1 MAEKRVFS
9 PDQTSAIE
17 TRDRTLLVSAAAG
30 SGKTTTLTERII
42 RSLLDEKNPESLQ
55 NMLIVTFTNA
65 SVGDLVKKI
74 KEALEAAVSE
84 HPENKRLEN
93 ELYLLPSAKI
103 RTIDAFC
110 NEILRSNTD
119 KCGVPPNYRIAE
131 SAEIRILSASLL
143 DAMITAAHEGGL
155 EGLGI
160 SADDFEQ
167 LTEALTDTK
176 SQAALREVFLS
187 LYDKSKN
194 AVEGVGIFYSLAD
207 KYLAEDGFAVES
219 TEYGK
224 DLMTL
229 TKDTLQYLSGMMSSL
244 ATKLIGGTPHEV
256 KDASVYTAISMSLSR
271 IRTASYNEAREDIL
285 AFTFPGMPSSSAD
298 DKTEA
303 MLKYRT
309 TATALKGV
317 FSDLGD
323 KFYVYTEDMW
333 HTLYERLHKT
343 LTTLARF
350 LELYDKAYV
359 SEKIRREML
368 EYSDIEKFAY
378 DCLYEKDGS
387 LTEIAKSYRSSLTS
401 IYIDEYQD
409 VNELQDAIFAALSNG
424 KNRFMVGDIKQSIYV
439 FRSAKPEIFASMK
452 DSFKRLAESTSDDD
466 GAAIFMSENYRC
478 DRGVIDFV
486 NGVFDRMFTAV
497 KDSIGYVDEDR
508 LAFAKKYKSGIEPPY
523 TPAEIFVIDRPESG
537 AEEKSGSPKFIAKK
551 IRELIDSGTL
561 GDGSP
566 VRASDIAIVLRKRD
580 GIAAIADAIE
590 AEGIKADR
598 GIDQSF
604 FMNSY
609 VRLVLCLLNAI
620 DNPSKDI
627 YLAGLMCSPIF
638 AFTADEMLRY
648 KEGKRDAT
656 LYRAI
661 LDYAGENADEKLQGF
676 LKKLSHW
683 RTLSESLTVYDLI
696 SRLYRECGLLTLA
709 AKGESRDNL
718 IVLYNYARKYE
729 SSSYKGL
736 YNFITYVNNIV
747 ELGES
752 IQEKSDTGA
761 DDSVKITTVHSSK
774 GLEYP
779 IVFFAEAHRLLQNRD
794 TKNTVAYS
802 EGYGMAYYLRTDE
815 TTVLAEN
822 PAKHIIQE
830 KMREK
835 YFEEELRVLYVALT
849 RARERLYI
857 VGDLPRATT
866 FENYVEKARMKG
878 KLLTSYSVRQFGSFL
893 EMMLAVTEE
902 NPIHFIKNEDTVAD
916 IENAAAETSLG
927 VKDVEVDS
935 AADVTP
941 EKETGEIENGAEEAS
956 PDMAEGETAPESIE
970 RNEELYLILKERF
983 DFVYPDKYKTD
994 FPEKLSVSRLYPTV
1008 LDGADEG
1015 DDLHEPKAGEV
1026 VRRRRV
1032 PEFISGTKEDESAER
1047 GIATHMILQFCD
1059 LENLYKNGG
1068 ACEIKRLIDADFLS
1082 KKRAALV
1089 REEEIEL
1096 FRKSKL
1102 FESMRCA
1109 KKLYRELRFNTRLD
1123 ASLFTE
1129 NDERTA
1135 ALQGEEIL
1143 VQGVIDCIIIDDSG
1157 DIHLVDYKTDRL
1169 SKKELESREL
1179 ATWKMNEK
1187 HSLQLTY
1194 YALAIEKIFGKRPR
1208 TVSVYSMPLG
1218 DTLPIKTKL

>member
-74 KEALEAAVSE
+74 KEALEAAVAE

-131 SAEIRILSASLL
+131 SAEIRILSSSIL
-143 DAMITAAHEGGL
+143 DAMINTAHEGGL
-155 EGLGI
+155 ESLGI
-160 SADDFEQ
+160 PAEDFET
-167 LTEALTDTK
+167 LIEALTDTR
-176 SQAALREVFLS
+176 STDALRDVFLT
-187 LYDKSKN
+187 LYEKSKN
-194 AVEGVGIFYSLAD
+194 AIEGVGIFFTLAN
-207 KYLAEDGFAVES
+207 KYVAEDGFAVES

-224 DLMTL
+224 DLMSITADAV
-229 TKDTLQYLSGMMSSL
+229 KYISGMMSAL
-244 ATKLIGGTPHEV
+244 AAKLVGGTVHEV
-256 KDASVYTAISMSLSR
+256 NDASWYTAMSMTISR
-271 IRTASYNEAREDIL
+271 IRTSSYNEARDDIL
-285 AFTFPGMPSSSAD
+285 AVRFPSMPSSSD
-298 DKTEA
+298 EDKTDA
-303 MLKYRT
+303 MLKYRKT
-309 TATALKGV
+309 GTALKALFNELRDNF
-317 FSDLGD
+317 FS
-323 KFYVYTEDMW
+323 YTEDMW
-333 HTLYERLHKT
+333 HTLFKRLNKT

-350 LELYDKAYV
+350 LELFDKAYV
-359 SEKIRREML
+359 SEKIRREMF

-378 DCLYEKDGS
+378 NCLYERDGS
-387 LTEIAKSYRSSLTS
+387 LTEIARSLRSTLTS

-409 VNELQDAIFAALSNG
+409 VNELQDAIFRALSNG

-452 DSFKRLAESTSDDD
+452 DSFKKLAESTPDCN
-466 GAAIFMSENYRC
+466 GASIFMSENYRC
-478 DRGVIDFV
+478 DKGIIDFV
-486 NGVFDRMFTAV
+486 NTIFDKMFTAV
-497 KDSIGYVDEDR
+497 KDSIGYVSEDR
-508 LAFAKKYKSGIEPPY
+508 LKFAKKYKNDLPNPY
-523 TPAEIFVIDRPESG
+523 TPAEIFVVERPLSG
-537 AEEKSGSPKFIAKK
+537 SEDKSNSPKFIAKK
-551 IRELIDSGTL
+551 IRELIDTGTL

-566 VRASDIAIVLRKRD
+566 ISPSDIAIVVRKRD
-580 GIAAIADAIE
+580 GIAELANAIE

-598 GIDQSF
+598 GVDQTF

-609 VRLVLCLLNAI
+609 VRLVLCLLNVI

-638 AFTADEMLRY
+638 NFTADEMLRY
-648 KEGKRDAT
+648 KGGKDGIT

-661 LDYAGENADEKLQGF
+661 LGYAKENEDEKLSSF
-676 LKKLSHW
+676 LEKLAHW
-683 RTLSESLTVYDLI
+683 RTLSESLAVYDLI
-696 SRLYRECGLLTLA
+696 SRLYRECGLITLA
-709 AKGESRDNL
+709 AREDSRDNL

-729 SSSYKGL
+729 ASSYKGL
-736 YNFITYVNNIV
+736 YNFITYLNNIV

-794 TKNTVAYS
+794 TKKTVAYS
-802 EGYGMAYYLRTDE
+802 EGYGMAYYLRTE
-815 TTVLAEN
+815 VSTVLAKN
-822 PAKHIIQE
+822 PVKHIIQE
-830 KMREK
+830 KMNEK

-849 RARERLYI
+849 RARERLYV
-857 VGDLPRATT
+857 VGDLPRGND
-866 FENYVEKARMKG
+866 FESYLEKSKMKG
-878 KLLTSYSVRQFGSFL
+878 DLLSSYAVRQFGSFL
-893 EMMLAVTEE
+893 EMMLAVNED
-902 NPIHFIKNEDTVAD
+902 NPIHFIENEDEEAD
-916 IENAAAETSLG
+916 GVSEDADATNEIKTEDAAEGNGAAAP
-927 VKDVEVDS
+927 D
-935 AADVTP
+935 
-941 EKETGEIENGAEEAS
+941 EE
-956 PDMAEGETAPESIE
+956 IE
-970 RNEELYLILKERF
+970 RNEELYKTLKERF
-983 DFVYPDKYKTD
+983 DFVYPDRFKTD

-1008 LDGADEG
+1008 LDGADEV
-1015 DDLHEPKAGEV
+1015 DEPSEPKEGEV
-1026 VRRRRV
+1026 VRRRRI
-1032 PEFISGTKEDESAER
+1032 PEFISGTEADESAER
-1047 GIATHMILQFCD
+1047 GIATHMILQFCN
-1059 LENLYKNGG
+1059 LENLKENGG

-1082 KKRAALV
+1082 KKKASLV

-1096 FRKSKL
+1096 FRNSKL
-1102 FESMRCA
+1102 FIKMRGA
-1109 KKLYRELRFNTRLD
+1109 SKLYRELRFNTRLD

-1129 NDERTA
+1129 SIDRSA
-1135 ALQGEEIL
+1135 ALSGEQIL
-1143 VQGVIDCIIIDDSG
+1143 VQGVIDCIIIDEHG

-1169 SKKELESREL
+1169 SEKELESRAL

-1194 YALAIEKIFGKRPR
+1194 YALAIEKIFGKRPK

>member
-1 MAEKRVFS
+1 MAEKRIFS

-42 RSLLDEKNPESLQ
+42 RSLLDEKYPESLQ

-74 KEALEAAVSE
+74 KEALEAAVAE

-131 SAEIRILSASLL
+131 SAEIRILSESLL
-143 DAMITAAHEGGL
+143 DAMITTAHEDGL
-155 EGLGI
+155 APLGI
-160 SADDFEQ
+160 TAKDFEE

-176 SQAALREVFLS
+176 STAALREVFLS

-194 AVEGVGIFYSLAD
+194 AIDGVGIFYTLAN
-207 KYLAEDGFAVES
+207 KYITADDFAVEK

-224 DLMTL
+224 DLMALTRDTL
-229 TKDTLQYLSGMMSSL
+229 TYISGMMGTL
-244 ATKLIGGTPHEV
+244 ATKLIGGTPTEI
-256 KDASVYTAISMSLSR
+256 KDASVYTAISMSLAR
-271 IRTASYNEAREDIL
+271 IRTATYNEAREDIL
-285 AFTFPGMPSSSAD
+285 AFSFPGMPSSKAE
-298 DKTEA
+298 DKTDA

-309 TATALKGV
+309 MCTALKGD
-317 FSDLGD
+317 FNDLSDR
-323 KFYVYTEDMW
+323 FYVYTEDMW
-333 HTLYERLHKT
+333 RELFAKLQKT

-350 LELYDKAYV
+350 LELFDKAYV
-359 SEKIRREML
+359 SEKLRREML

-378 DCLYEKDGS
+378 DCLYDRDGK
-387 LTEIAKSYRSSLTS
+387 LTEIARSYRSAITS
-401 IYIDEYQD
+401 VYIDEYQD
-409 VNELQDAIFAALSNG
+409 VNELQDAIFRALSNG

-452 DSFKRLAESTSDDD
+452 DSFKRLAESTPEDD
-466 GAAIFMSENYRC
+466 GASIFMSENYRC

-497 KDSIGYVDEDR
+497 KDSIGYVSEDR
-508 LAFAKKYKSGIEPPY
+508 LAFAKKYKNGVEPPY
-523 TPAEIFVIDRPESG
+523 TPAEIFVIDRPEGGSD
-537 AEEKSGSPKFIAKK
+537 EKSGSPKFIAKK
-551 IRELIDSGTL
+551 IRELIDTGTL

-580 GIAAIADAIE
+580 GIAALADAIE

-598 GIDQSF
+598 GIDKSF

-609 VRLVLCLLNAI
+609 VRLALCLLNAI

-648 KEGKRDAT
+648 KKERRDAT

-661 LDYAGENADEKLQGF
+661 LEYSKENEDEKLSGF

-709 AKGESRDNL
+709 AREDSRDNL

-752 IQEKSDTGA
+752 IQEKSDTGM
-761 DDSVKITTVHSSK
+761 DDSVKIITVHSSK

-779 IVFFAEAHRLLQNRD
+779 IVFFAESHRALQNRD

-802 EGYGMAYYLRTDE
+802 EGYGMAYYLRTE
-815 TTVLAEN
+815 ESTVLAQN
-822 PAKHIIQE
+822 PVKHIIQE
-830 KMREK
+830 KMKEK
-835 YFEEELRVLYVALT
+835 FFEEELRVLYVALT

-857 VGDLPRATT
+857 VGDLPRANT
-866 FENYVEKARMKG
+866 FEGYVEKARMKG
-878 KLLTSYSVRQFGSFL
+878 NLLTAYSVRKFGSFL
-893 EMMLAVTEE
+893 EMMLAVTDN
-902 NPIHFIKNEDTVAD
+902 NPIHFIANESAEAKDEESTSTTEGEECTPQ
-916 IENAAAETSLG
+916 IES
-927 VKDVEVDS
+927 VEN
-935 AADVTP
+935 
-941 EKETGEIENGAEEAS
+941 EAEEA
-956 PDMAEGETAPESIE
+956 PDPIE
-970 RNEELYLILKERF
+970 RNEELYRILKERF
-983 DFVYPDKYKTD
+983 DFVYPDKFKTD

-1015 DDLHEPKAGEV
+1015 DTLDEPKEGEV

-1032 PEFISGTKEDESAER
+1032 PEFISGTEADESAER

-1059 LENLYKNGG
+1059 LENLKTNGG

-1096 FRKSKL
+1096 FKGSKL
-1102 FESMRCA
+1102 FESMRTA

-1129 NDERTA
+1129 NEERTE
-1135 ALQGEEIL
+1135 ALEGEEIL
-1143 VQGVIDCIIIDDSG
+1143 VQGVIDCIIIDEKD

-1169 SKKELESREL
+1169 SEKELESRAL

-1187 HSLQLTY
+1187 HSIQLTY
-1194 YALAIEKIFGKRPR
+1194 YSLAIEKIFGKRPK

-1218 DTLPIKTKL
+1218 DTLPIKVKI